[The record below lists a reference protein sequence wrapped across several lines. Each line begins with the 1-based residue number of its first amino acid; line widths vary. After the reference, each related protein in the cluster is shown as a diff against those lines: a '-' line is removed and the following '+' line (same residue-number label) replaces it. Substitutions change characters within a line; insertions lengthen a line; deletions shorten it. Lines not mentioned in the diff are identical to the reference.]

1 MMTAASTSLTLTR
14 KVFPALL
21 AELEFEMLVPDGFIT
36 PDMPREDVDFSDPTK
51 SAPIAVVT
59 SQVALALIA
68 VAARPAYEDGTVL
81 QWLRFLAG
89 HFQID
94 LQHVQVH
101 EGEGEQP
108 GRITAFGTQV
118 QEGTR
123 LNLMIVAFEDGDRF
137 VTAHAMCPVELWPS
151 FGDAL
156 SRSVESIR
164 LTQPKGSRHPL
175 DNPDARESE
184 RAAVGMAG
192 GNKAGVLADLGEM
205 DADTLEHVRG
215 AMQVF
220 ANAER
225 YREASNRAMEERRAA
240 RKPAVANATKLL
252 REGKFE
258 EAEMTIMRVD
268 QSIEGGVAIAR
279 MYEARLREL
288 VEERAQKEALES
300 MFGRA
305 LRWAQNCYPVPHT
318 QDEADSFESGRI
330 EDRARLVEI
339 LGYDPDA

>member
-1 MMTAASTSLTLTR
+1 MTAASASFPMTR

-21 AELEFEMLVPDGFIT
+21 AELEFEMLIPDGFIT
-36 PDMPREDVDFSDPTK
+36 PDFPRENVDFSDPTK
-51 SAPIAVVT
+51 CAPLAVIS
-59 SQVALALIA
+59 SQIALALVA
-68 VAARPAYEDGTVL
+68 VGARPAYEDGTVL
-81 QWLRFLAG
+81 QWLRFLAS
-89 HFQID
+89 HVKID
-94 LQHVQVH
+94 LQHVEVH
-101 EGEGEQP
+101 EGEGGQP
-108 GRITAFGTQV
+108 GRITAFGSQF
-118 QEGTR
+118 QDGTR

-156 SRSVESIR
+156 TRCVESIR
-164 LTQPKGSRHPL
+164 LTKPMGSRHPL
-175 DNPDARESE
+175 DNPDARENE

-192 GNKAGVLADLGEM
+192 GDEAGVLDDLGEM
-205 DADTLEHVRG
+205 DAETLEHVQG

-220 ANAER
+220 ANAEK

-240 RKPAVANATKLL
+240 RKPAVEKATKLL

-258 EAEMTIMRVD
+258 EAEKTIMQVD

-288 VEERAQKEALES
+288 VEERAPKDTLES

-305 LRWAQNCYPVPHT
+305 LRWAQNCYPDPHT

-330 EDRARLVEI
+330 EDHARLVKI
-339 LGYDPDA
+339 LGYDPQA

>member
-1 MMTAASTSLTLTR
+1 MTAASASLQLNR
-14 KVFPALL
+14 KLFPAQL

-36 PDMPREDVDFSDPTK
+36 PEMPREDVDFSDPTK
-51 SAPIAVVT
+51 SAPLAVVT

-81 QWLRFLAG
+81 QWLRFLAS
-89 HFQID
+89 HFKID

-101 EGEGEQP
+101 EESEGQP
-108 GRITAFGTQV
+108 GRITAFGTQF

-123 LNLMIVAFEDGDRF
+123 LNLMIVAFEDADRF

-175 DNPDARESE
+175 DNADARENE
-184 RAAVGMAG
+184 RTAFGMTG
-192 GNKAGVLADLGEM
+192 GGKEGVLEDLGEL
-205 DADTLEHVRG
+205 DPETLEHVQG

-220 ANAER
+220 ANAEK
-225 YREASNRAMEERRAA
+225 YREASRRAMEERREA
-240 RKPAVANATKLL
+240 REPAVAKATKLL
-252 REGKFE
+252 REDKFE
-258 EAEMTIMRVD
+258 EAEQAIMQVD
-268 QSIEGGVAIAR
+268 QSIEGGGAIAG

-288 VEERAQKEALES
+288 VEQQADKDTLETV
-300 MFGRA
+300 FGRA
-305 LRWAQNCYPVPHT
+305 LRWAQHCYPEPHT
-318 QDEADSFESGRI
+318 QDEADAYERGRV
-330 EDRARLVEI
+330 EDRSRLVQI